1 MNAEVAG
8 FLRDYLLLRRLMGH
22 ALSRHEQLI
31 GSFLTSTDAAG
42 DMVITVDAAVTW
54 ACAGPGT
61 SPRWRAARL
70 AALRPFA
77 RYLHDL
83 DPTLAQLIPAGLIPA
98 RLVRGLPYIYT
109 DSQITS
115 LMDAALL
122 LRPALRGLTVS
133 CVIGLMAATGMRIS
147 EALALTTA
155 DVDLGAGMLTVTG
168 KRANQRLVP
177 VHATTSAALRAYLR
191 SSRMLTV
198 VTEDA
203 FFVNTL
209 GGGPHPTG
217 VERAFR
223 EVTTTL
229 GYGARPG
236 GKPPRLH
243 DLRHSFATRALIR
256 AYQEG
261 VDVDRR
267 VTLLATYLG
276 HVSPAS
282 TYWYLTATPELLE
295 LSAARVLAA
304 QQGEVLLP

>member
-1 MNAEVAG
+1 
-8 FLRDYLLLRRLMGH
+8 LK
-22 ALSRHEQLI
+22 
-31 GSFLTSTDAAG
+31 
-42 DMVITVDAAVTW
+42 
-54 ACAGPGT
+54 
-61 SPRWRAARL
+61 SP
-70 AALRPFA
+70 
-77 RYLHDL
+77 
-83 DPTLAQLIPAGLIPA
+83 
-98 RLVRGLPYIYT
+98 
-109 DSQITS
+109 
-115 LMDAALL
+115 
-122 LRPALRGLTVS
+122 
-133 CVIGLMAATGMRIS
+133 
-147 EALALTTA
+147 
-155 DVDLGAGMLTVTG
+155 
-168 KRANQRLVP
+168 
-177 VHATTSAALRAYLR
+177 
-191 SSRMLTV
+191 
-198 VTEDA
+198 
-203 FFVNTL
+203 
-209 GGGPHPTG
+209 
-217 VERAFR
+217 FR